1 MTNRLYYTDAYRT
14 TFSASVVD
22 RSNDGLRVY
31 LDETAFYPTSG
42 GQPHDIGLL
51 GSVTVVDVVDENDRI
66 AHVLSSPLDAARV
79 RLDGLIDWNRRFDH
93 MQQHTGQHLLS
104 AVFDDLFGAKTLSV
118 HFGPDYSTLDI
129 DAESISRSQLV
140 NAEERANAFVAE
152 ARPVAVTFEDSA
164 GAGGLRKASDRAGTL
179 RIVSIADVDRSACGG
194 THVRSTAEIGPVL
207 LRSIEKVRKSTR
219 IEFVC
224 GMRAVRRARRD
235 FEALTS
241 IGASL
246 SASADDAAS
255 LVAAQSE
262 RLKEGDSARKKLEKD
277 LAAFRARE
285 RYDAA
290 SADANGV
297 RTIVIRDA
305 SSIDELR
312 VLAQAAFALPKV
324 VVVGALTNPPSVL
337 LASSEDSGVDSG
349 KILKE
354 RLNAVGG
361 RGGGSPRLAQG
372 SVPDAAALESVVASL
387 VNRAGPGA
395 SS

>member
-22 RSNDGLRVY
+22 RSDDGLRIY

-42 GQPHDIGLL
+42 GQQHDRGLL
-51 GSVTVVDVVDENDRI
+51 GSMTVVDVVDEEDRI
-66 AHVLSSPLDAARV
+66 AHVLSLPLDAART

-104 AVFDDLFGAKTLSV
+104 AVFEDLFGAKTLSV
-118 HFGPDYSTLDI
+118 HFGPDYSTLDV
-129 DAESISRSQLV
+129 DAESISRTQLV
-140 NAEERANAFVAE
+140 AGGERANAIVAE
-152 ARPVAVTFEDSA
+152 GRPVSVTFEDSA
-164 GAGGLRKASDRAGTL
+164 AASGLRKAPDRAGTL
-179 RIVSIADVDRSACGG
+179 RIVSIAGIDRSACGG
-194 THVRSTAEIGPVL
+194 THVRSTSEIGTVL
-207 LRSIEKVRKSTR
+207 LRSVEKVRKSTR

-224 GMRAVRRARRD
+224 GLRAVRRARKD
-235 FEALTS
+235 FESLAA

-246 SASADDAAS
+246 SASLDDAAG

-262 RLKEGDSARKKLEKD
+262 RLKEGDNARKKLEKD
-277 LAAFRARE
+277 LAVFRARE

-290 SADANGV
+290 TADASGV
-297 RTIVIRDA
+297 RTIVVRDA
-305 SSIDELR
+305 GSIDELR
-312 VLAQAAFALPKV
+312 ALAQASFALPKV
-324 VVVGALTNPPSVL
+324 VVVGALNSPPSVL
-337 LASSEDSGVDSG
+337 VAASEDSGVDAG

-354 RLNAVGG
+354 RLAAAGG

-372 SVPDAAALESVVASL
+372 SVPDLAAVESVVASL
-387 VNRAGPGA
+387 VAR

>member
-22 RSNDGLRVY
+22 RSDDGLRIY

-42 GQPHDIGLL
+42 GQQHDRGLL
-51 GSVTVVDVVDENDRI
+51 GSMTVVDVVDEEDRI
-66 AHVLSSPLDAARV
+66 AHVLSLPLDAART

-104 AVFDDLFGAKTLSV
+104 AVFEDLFGAKTLSV
-118 HFGPDYSTLDI
+118 HFGPDYSTLDV
-129 DAESISRSQLV
+129 DAESISRTQLV
-140 NAEERANAFVAE
+140 AGGERANAIVAE
-152 ARPVAVTFEDSA
+152 GRPVSVTFEDSA
-164 GAGGLRKASDRAGTL
+164 AASGLRKAPDRAGTL
-179 RIVSIADVDRSACGG
+179 RIVSIAGIDRSACGG
-194 THVRSTAEIGPVL
+194 THVRSTSEIGTVL
-207 LRSIEKVRKSTR
+207 LRSVEKVRKSTR

-224 GMRAVRRARRD
+224 GLRAVRRARKD
-235 FEALTS
+235 FESLAA

-246 SASADDAAS
+246 SASLDDAAG

-262 RLKEGDSARKKLEKD
+262 RLKEGDNARKKLEKD
-277 LAAFRARE
+277 LAVFRARE

-290 SADANGV
+290 TADASGV
-297 RTIVIRDA
+297 RTILIRDA
-305 SSIDELR
+305 GSIDELR
-312 VLAQAAFALPKV
+312 ALAQASFALPKV
-324 VVVGALTNPPSVL
+324 VVVGALNSPPSVL
-337 LASSEDSGVDSG
+337 VAASEDSGVDAG

-354 RLNAVGG
+354 RLAAAGG

-372 SVPDAAALESVVASL
+372 SVPDLAAIESVVASL
-387 VNRAGPGA
+387 VAR

>member
-22 RSNDGLRVY
+22 RSDDGLRIY

-42 GQPHDIGLL
+42 GQQHDRGLL
-51 GSVTVVDVVDENDRI
+51 GSMTVVDVVDEEDRI
-66 AHVLSSPLDAARV
+66 AHVLSLPLDAART

-104 AVFDDLFGAKTLSV
+104 AVFEDLFGAKTLSV
-118 HFGPDYSTLDI
+118 HFGPDYSTLDV
-129 DAESISRSQLV
+129 DAESISRTQLV
-140 NAEERANAFVAE
+140 AGGERANAIVAE
-152 ARPVAVTFEDSA
+152 GRPVSVTFEDSA
-164 GAGGLRKASDRAGTL
+164 AASGLRKAPDRAGTL
-179 RIVSIADVDRSACGG
+179 RIVSIAGIDRSACGG
-194 THVRSTAEIGPVL
+194 THVRSTSEIGTVL
-207 LRSIEKVRKSTR
+207 LRSVEKVRKSTR

-224 GMRAVRRARRD
+224 GLRAVRRARKD
-235 FEALTS
+235 FESLAA

-246 SASADDAAS
+246 SASLDDAAG

-262 RLKEGDSARKKLEKD
+262 RLKEGDNARKKLEKD
-277 LAAFRARE
+277 LAVFRARE

-290 SADANGV
+290 TADASGV
-297 RTIVIRDA
+297 RTILIRDA
-305 SSIDELR
+305 GSIDELR
-312 VLAQAAFALPKV
+312 ALAQAAFALPKV
-324 VVVGALTNPPSVL
+324 VVVGALNSPPSVL
-337 LASSEDSGVDSG
+337 VAASEDSGVDAG

-354 RLNAVGG
+354 RLAAAGG

-372 SVPDAAALESVVASL
+372 SVPDLAAVESVVASL
-387 VNRAGPGA
+387 VAR